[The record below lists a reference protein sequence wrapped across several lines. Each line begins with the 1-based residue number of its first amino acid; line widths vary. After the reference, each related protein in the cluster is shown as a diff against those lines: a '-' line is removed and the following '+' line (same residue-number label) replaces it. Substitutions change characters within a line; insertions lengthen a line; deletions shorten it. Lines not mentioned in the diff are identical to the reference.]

1 MFEKREEP
9 TIARSEQMMVAR
21 YNRVILILVAVC
33 CLSIGIAVG
42 AVVHGIAGATDN
54 RLSISNATFTPDS
67 LSASFARVAAQVE
80 PCVVHIK
87 VSYSENNY
95 GRGATGSGVIVNSQ
109 GYILTNKHVVENAAK
124 LQAKLADGSEYLAK
138 VIGQDAETDL
148 AVIKIEATTP
158 LQVAKIGDSDRLNV
172 GEWVLAIGS
181 PLGLEQTVTAGIV
194 SAKDRVAESNQS
206 AFQQFIQTD
215 AAINPGNS
223 GGPLVNLA
231 GEVIGINTQIVTNN
245 PNINRYIGISLAIP
259 TSTAVDVYNQL
270 MENGRV
276 RRAFLGIVPKDIS
289 PQIAR
294 INRLPDNKGVLIERP
309 TDAVSPAARAG
320 LTGGDV
326 IISVNNQKV
335 KNFREVIR
343 VVASQPIGSTANIA
357 YVRGG
362 KSMTAIVK
370 LEERLNAKPIENPPI
385 FDPDNP
391 KGVPPLKPNVPA
403 KPNSSGRTSNSPKF
417 TPSLGL
423 NVKFLTGEI
432 ARQFGVDTLQGAYIA
447 SIDPIGVAYLSDVR
461 IDDLLTEVNYMPV
474 RSMEDYQ
481 RLTLA
486 LKSGDDV
493 VLKIYRRDPTSFN
506 RNSVIISFTMP

>member
-1 MFEKREEP
+1 MFETKEEP
-9 TIARSEQMMVAR
+9 TSLRSEQFIVAR
-21 YNRVILILVAVC
+21 YNRIILILVAVC

-87 VSYSENNY
+87 VSYTDKKY

-109 GYILTNKHVVENAAK
+109 GYILTNRHVVENAVK
-124 LQAKLADGSEYLAK
+124 VQAKLADGSEYLAK

-148 AVIKIEATTP
+148 AVIKIEATTA

-231 GEVIGINTQIVTNN
+231 GEIIGINTQIVTNN
-245 PNINRYIGISLAIP
+245 PSIDRYIGISLAIP
-259 TSTAVDVYNQL
+259 ASTAVDVYNQL
-270 MENGRV
+270 MANGRV
-276 RRAFLGIVPKDIS
+276 RRAFLGIVPKDLS

-294 INRLPDNKGVLIERP
+294 INKLSDNKGVLVERP
-309 TDAVSPAARAG
+309 TDAASPAARAG
-320 LTGGDV
+320 ITGGDV
-326 IISVNNQKV
+326 IVSVNNQKV

-343 VVASQPIGSTANIA
+343 LVAAQPIGSTANIA

-362 KSMTAIVK
+362 KSMTAVVK
-370 LEERLNAKPIENPPI
+370 LEERLNAKPVENPPL
-385 FDPDNP
+385 FDPQNP
-391 KGVPPLKPNVPA
+391 KGLPPEKV
-403 KPNSSGRTSNSPKF
+403 SNAPRFK
-417 TPSLGL
+417 PSLGL

-432 ARQFGVDTLQGAYIA
+432 ARQYGVDALQGAYIA
-447 SIDPIGVAYLSDVR
+447 SVDPIGVATLGGVMT
-461 IDDLLTEVNYMPV
+461 DDLLTEINYMPV
-474 RSMEDYQ
+474 RSLDDYQ
-481 RLTLA
+481 RLTST

-493 VLKIYRRDPTSFN
+493 VMKIYRRESFN